1 MYTSD
6 RILVAQIA
14 EALLYRRW
22 RFGTA
27 ESCTG
32 GGVAAICTSLP
43 GSSRWFEGGLVTYS
57 NEMKQTMLH
66 VSDATLAQHGAVSEA
81 CAVAMAQGAQHA
93 MACDVS
99 LSVTGIAGPDGGT
112 AEKPVGTV
120 CFAWALADKVWTE
133 TKVFRGNREDVRTQ
147 AVTHALVK
155 LAGLIQKDTR
165 V

>member
-14 EALLYRRW
+14 EALLYRKW

-32 GGVAAICTSLP
+32 GGVAVTCTSLP

-57 NEMKQTMLH
+57 NEMKQNLLH
-66 VSDATLAQHGAVSEA
+66 VSDAILTQHGAVSEP
-81 CAVAMAQGAQHA
+81 CAAAMARGAQHA
-93 MACDVS
+93 MACDVT

-112 AEKPVGTV
+112 PDKPVGTV
-120 CFAWALADKVWTE
+120 CFGWALAEHVWTE
-133 TKVFRGNREDVRTQ
+133 TKLFRGNREEIRTQ
-147 AVTHALVK
+147 AATHALVK

-165 V
+165 N